1 MTNGVFKPLGYTA
14 YARATNVMST
24 ESATD
29 FEWSVKLV
37 GTSVMY
43 VGIAS
48 QLKPEMTAIFE
59 IFEYDQNSI
68 LLNNFTT
75 SKIKIGSNT
84 INSSLTKYKTGDV
97 IRFRFQP
104 RAKKLVVDLVS
115 NGKSPIYL
123 ILLTFKNGPYEINLK
138 DNVNYFPVVQTG
150 FSADTEVHLIDH

>member
-1 MTNGVFKPLGYTA
+1 MTNGVFKPLGSAA

-37 GTSVMY
+37 GRSVMY

-48 QLKPEMTAIFE
+48 QLKPELKD

-68 LLNNFTT
+68 LVN
-75 SKIKIGSNT
+75 SASEIKIGSNT

-97 IRFRFQP
+97 IRFRFKP
-104 RAKKLVVDLVS
+104 RVKKLVIDLVS
-115 NGKSPIYL
+115 N
-123 ILLTFKNGPYEINLK
+123 
-138 DNVNYFPVVQTG
+138 
-150 FSADTEVHLIDH
+150 